1 MTRTFDRPM
10 NAFELIS
17 EKRAAKLGLK
27 RATVGVLAVS
37 LTVNFALSLTVLLRD
52 QTVTTVLLP
61 MSALTHES
69 PMTLSNQQ
77 VSNDYLLLVARDF
90 LALAMNNTPE
100 NVDFNRKTLLQHVT
114 PASFGEMDLAFKERA
129 AELKRLRASTFFVID
144 QVDMKPEA
152 LSVIFEGFRL
162 HYIGQKE
169 TLREKKRLVMK
180 LQIIAGRLYLKSL
193 HEVDLRSRATH
204 EETQNNAS

>member
-1 MTRTFDRPM
+1 M
-10 NAFELIS
+10 NAYELIS
-17 EKRAAKLGLK
+17 EDRAAKLGLK
-27 RATVGVLAVS
+27 RATIGVLALS
-37 LTVNFALSLTVLLRD
+37 LAMNLALSFTLLLRD

-61 MSALTHES
+61 MGALTHEV
-69 PMTLSNQQ
+69 PMRLSNQQ
-77 VSNDYLLLVARDF
+77 ISDDYLLLVAKDF

-114 PASFGEMDLAFKERA
+114 PASFGEMDLALKEKA
-129 AELKRLRASTFFVID
+129 NEVKRLRASTFFVID
-144 QVDMKPEA
+144 QVDLKA
-152 LSVIFEGFRL
+152 DTLSVIFEGFRL

-180 LQIIAGRLYLKSL
+180 LQVIAGRLYLKSL
-193 HEVDLRSRATH
+193 HEVDLRHRATH

>member
-1 MTRTFDRPM
+1 M
-10 NAFELIS
+10 NAYELIS
-17 EKRAAKLGLK
+17 ENRAAKLGLK
-27 RATVGVLAVS
+27 RATVGVLAIS

-69 PMTLSNQQ
+69 PVTLSNQQ

-114 PASFGEMDLAFKERA
+114 PASFGEMDLAFKEKA
-129 AELKRLRASTFFVID
+129 AELKRLRASTF
-144 QVDMKPEA
+144 
-152 LSVIFEGFRL
+152 LSLI
-162 HYIGQKE
+162 HI
-169 TLREKKRLVMK
+169 
-180 LQIIAGRLYLKSL
+180 
-193 HEVDLRSRATH
+193 
-204 EETQNNAS
+204 